1 MTLDQAGPSTTEP
14 HSAGGYRSHTSG
26 QCIAKFRNPDFTVG
40 GQPRARV
47 PFVGY
52 EMLWFNTGT
61 LCNVTCTGCYIESS
75 PKNDRLVYLT
85 RAEVKAF
92 LDEANALPDRP
103 NEIGFTGGEPFMN
116 PDIFGMIADSVEAGF
131 HVLILTNAMKPMQRR
146 RQQLLDIQR
155 RYPRRLRLRISLDH
169 FEPSRHEQ
177 VRGAGTWRPAIEGL
191 KWLSSEGFNI
201 AVAGRMIWG
210 IDEAS
215 MRAGFADLFATEGLA
230 ISAAEPG
237 RLVLFPEMDASS
249 DVPEISEGC
258 WKALGRHTSE
268 MMCATSR
275 MVVKHKGA
283 SRPVVQACTLL
294 PYAAAFGMGTSLD
307 EARETIALNHP
318 HCARFCVL
326 GGAAC
331 NAG

>member
-1 MTLDQAGPSTTEP
+1 
-14 HSAGGYRSHTSG
+14 
-26 QCIAKFRNPDFTVG
+26 
-40 GQPRARV
+40 
-47 PFVGY
+47 
-52 EMLWFNTGT
+52 
-61 LCNVTCTGCYIESS
+61 
-75 PKNDRLVYLT
+75 
-85 RAEVKAF
+85 
-92 LDEANALPDRP
+92 
-103 NEIGFTGGEPFMN
+103 
-116 PDIFGMIADSVEAGF
+116 
-131 HVLILTNAMKPMQRR
+131 
-146 RQQLLDIQR
+146 
-155 RYPRRLRLRISLDH
+155 
-169 FEPSRHEQ
+169 
-177 VRGAGTWRPAIEGL
+177 
-191 KWLSSEGFNI
+191 
-201 AVAGRMIWG
+201 MIWG

-283 SRPVVQACTLL
+283 SRPVVQVCTLL